1 MRPIRILLIDDEP
14 IIAQGLT
21 KNFPWEKV
29 PAELVGSAGDGAEG
43 WRLVLEEQPDLVIS
57 DIVMPGLTGLDL
69 AERIEHHGLP
79 TRIILISA
87 HDQFS
92 YAQEAV
98 QRGVSAYLLKP
109 IDHELLLA
117 KLQKIHSEHSS
128 AKDHELEFRRLER
141 VVEKTLPLWSTSLLF
156 QIARF
161 GITSL
166 GALDPEIKET
176 LPNALG
182 YLVRCALEPFPD
194 STSRVLEIR
203 HALLQ
208 YFQEVPFQIIENP
221 LTDSLTYLFL
231 TQEALPEQ
239 ATMETWLDPICRAIR
254 DRFRIA
260 VTIHVMGKFSNYE
273 ELHRIYQEDQE
284 GEVVGDRL
292 HARMLSVIEEN
303 FKDPDFS
310 LKTCASIL
318 NLSPQHLSRLY
329 RQKTDYS
336 FLEHLTRRR
345 MDEAVRLLSTTDLP
359 IGELAEELGFADSRY
374 FSQVF
379 RRHTG
384 QTPSQYRQEQK

>member
-1 MRPIRILLIDDEP
+1 MRPLRILLIDDEP

-21 KNFPWEKV
+21 RNFPWEKV
-29 PAELVGSAGDGAEG
+29 PAELVGTAGDGAEG

-69 AERIEHHGLP
+69 AERIENHGLP

-98 QRGVSAYLLKP
+98 QRGVSGYLLKP
-109 IDHELLLA
+109 IDHELLLT

-128 AKDHELEFRRLER
+128 AKDHEREFRRLER

-161 GITSL
+161 GISSL
-166 GALDPEIKET
+166 GALDPELQET
-176 LPNALG
+176 LPPAVG
-182 YLVRCALEPFPD
+182 YLLRCELEPFPER
-194 STSRVLEIR
+194 TSQVLEIR
-203 HALLQ
+203 QALMRH
-208 YFQEVPFQIIENP
+208 FQELPYHVIENP

-231 TQEALPEQ
+231 AQDDLPEP
-239 ATMETWLDPICRAIR
+239 EILESWLEPICLAVRE
-254 DRFRIA
+254 RFRIA
-260 VTIHVMGKFSNYE
+260 VTLHMMGKFSDYD
-273 ELHRIYQEDQE
+273 ELHRLYLNDQAA
-284 GEVVGDRL
+284 EVVGDML

-310 LKTCASIL
+310 LKSCAALL

-384 QTPSQYRQEQK
+384 RTPSQYRQEQT

>member
-1 MRPIRILLIDDEP
+1 MRPLRILLIDDEP

-21 KNFPWEKV
+21 RNFPWKKV
-29 PAELVGSAGDGAEG
+29 PAELVGTAGDGAEG
-43 WRLVLEEQPDLVIS
+43 WRLVLEQQPDLVIS

-87 HDQFS
+87 YDQFS

-109 IDHELLLA
+109 IDHEILLA
-117 KLQKIHSEHSS
+117 KLQKIYLEHMS
-128 AKDHELEFRRLER
+128 AKDHEQEFRRLER

-166 GALDPEIKET
+166 GALDPELQAT
-176 LPNALG
+176 LPTPLG
-182 YLVRCALEPFPD
+182 YLLRCELDPYPD
-194 STSRVLEIR
+194 KTSRVLEIR
-203 HALLQ
+203 QALLRQ
-208 YFQEVPFQIIENP
+208 FQELPFHVIEHP
-221 LTDSLTYLFL
+221 LADSLTYLFL
-231 TQEALPEQ
+231 ALDDLPEQ
-239 ATMETWLDPICRAIR
+239 AMLEAWLEPICRAVGE
-254 DRFRIA
+254 RFRIA
-260 VTIHVMGKFSNYE
+260 VTIHMMGGFENYDK
-273 ELHRIYQEDQE
+273 LHRIYQQDRE

-292 HARMLSVIEEN
+292 HAKMLSVIEEN
-303 FKDPDFS
+303 FKDATFS
-310 LKTCASIL
+310 LKTCAALL

-329 RQKTDYS
+329 RQKTEYS

-384 QTPSQYRQEQK
+384 QTPSQFRQDQK